1 MCIVSSIMSSNIP
14 TQAAP
19 FPLEKKM
26 FIFLFC
32 LALII
37 IIIMD
42 RSCRLSC
49 SSHFGCRTD
58 PSIDNHNYSATFA
71 ELKAGLL
78 MQASALI

>member
-1 MCIVSSIMSSNIP
+1 MSSNIP

-26 FIFLFC
+26 FIFIVFPCFL
-32 LALII
+32 LII
-37 IIIMD
+37 IIIY
-42 RSCRLSC
+42 RSC

-58 PSIDNHNYSATFA
+58 SSIDNHNYSGTFA

-78 MQASALI
+78 MQTSALI